1 MRRWLLYVVRD
12 DLVRRVDVFETQPEA
27 LEAAGR
33 RE

>member
-12 DLVRRVDVFETQPEA
+12 DLVRRVDVFETQAEA